1 MLSFGYPTNA
11 IKKFN
16 SLYKV
21 NYLKKKKKKNHGLDF
36 FTVHVNHDLDN

>member
-21 NYLKKKKKKNHGLDF
+21 NYLKKKKKKTWPRF
-36 FTVHVNHDLDN
+36 FYGTCKPWPR

>member
-1 MLSFGYPTNA
+1 MLSFGYPTNT

-21 NYLKKKKKKNHGLDF
+21 NYLKKKNHGLDF